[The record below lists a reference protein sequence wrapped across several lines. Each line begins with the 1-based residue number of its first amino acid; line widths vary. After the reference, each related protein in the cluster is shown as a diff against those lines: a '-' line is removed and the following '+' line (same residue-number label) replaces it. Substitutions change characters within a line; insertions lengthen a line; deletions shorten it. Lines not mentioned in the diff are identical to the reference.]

1 MPVFRMEPGKKGKS
15 PPAWNRRAMRV
26 HKESN
31 YSHVLGRMMP
41 SVVYGHFGTPLLL
54 VPTASSDFEEHERQG
69 MIGALA
75 HHVEAGRVKLYSID
89 SINSESL
96 SNFDIHPA
104 ERIRRQALYDR
115 YIVEEVVPWIY
126 GDCGGPLPIAIAGA
140 SFGAYHAANE
150 LLRHPG
156 IFKWGICMSGVYD
169 ISSCLDGYEDATVYH
184 HNPARYLSNGYDPS
198 RLTDNQLNVICGQGP
213 WERVHWSQNFS
224 NQLNGAGIR
233 HNFDL
238 WGRDVAHDWP
248 WWHRQMDLY
257 IGRLFS

>member
-1 MPVFRMEPGKKGKS
+1 
-15 PPAWNRRAMRV
+15 MRV
-26 HKESN
+26 QKASFHSN
-31 YSHVLGRMMP
+31 VLGRSMP
-41 SVVYGHFGTPLLL
+41 WVVYGHYGIPLLL

-69 MIGALA
+69 MIEALA

-96 SNFDIHPA
+96 SNGHISPA

-115 YIVEEVVPWIY
+115 YLVQEVVPHIY
-126 GDCGGPLPIAIAGA
+126 ADCGAPLPLAIAGA
-140 SFGAYHAANE
+140 SFGAYHAANS
-150 LLRHPG
+150 LLRHPE

-169 ISSCLDGYEDATVYH
+169 ISSCLDGYEDATAFA
-184 HNPARYLSNGYDPS
+184 HNPARYLRNGYDRA
-198 RLTDNQLNVICGQGP
+198 RLAENQLHVICGQGP
-213 WERVHWSQNFS
+213 WERVHWSQDFS
-224 NQLNGAGIR
+224 NLLNHAGIE

-238 WGRDVAHDWP
+238 WGQDVAHDWP